1 MEASMNRIEEIKREI
16 KEALKKNTFEE
27 IKKFELYFLGRKGK
41 ISLLFN
47 ELKSMPQE
55 EKKMFGQEINELKKY
70 AEEEFRR
77 KLNEI
82 EKERN
87 VKAFEKEKIDITLP
101 GIRLSRGSLHI
112 LTKTIKEVEDVF
124 LSMGFDVLTGPEIE
138 SDYYNF
144 EALNIPEYHPARDMQ
159 DTFYLAPKILLRT
172 QTSPIQIR
180 TMEKRRPPIRI
191 IAVGKCYRRDAA
203 DSSHFPIFH
212 QVEGLVVDK
221 KITFSNLK
229 ATLAEFS
236 KRIFGENSKVRFTP
250 SYFPFV
256 EPGAE
261 TSITCMICRGKGC
274 SVCKNTGWL
283 EMGGSGMVHPN
294 VLKNVGIDPEEHQGF
309 AFGWGIERIA
319 MVKYGIPDIR
329 MFTQNDLRFLEQFK

>member
-1 MEASMNRIEEIKREI
+1 MNRIEEIKREI